1 MVSVMHSALARRPR
15 SASSRRFDRDQSER
29 VLRIND
35 LLELVVDSLSQT
47 FALSEA
53 EAALAYLVLL
63 GRNPYA
69 IARTLELD
77 ERQVIVEISALFCRT
92 QTDSRE
98 TLFHLGLRLSNA
110 WINRAPT
117 SPPPASPVSVSPPA
131 AGRVGRASALHDPAR
146 L

>member
-1 MVSVMHSALARRPR
+1 M
-15 SASSRRFDRDQSER
+15 
-29 VLRIND
+29 LRIND
-35 LLELVVDSLSQT
+35 LLELVVDSLGQT

-69 IARTLELD
+69 IARALELD
-77 ERQVIVEISALFCRT
+77 EPQVLIEISALFCRT

-110 WINRAPT
+110 WIDRSPT
-117 SPPPASPVSVSPPA
+117 SPPPASPMSVSPPA
-131 AGRVGRASALHDPAR
+131 AGRGGRASALPSLAR